1 MAVENPFD
9 QKIGY
14 QFSLDLDDYTIK
26 PLGKN
31 VIVRD
36 MNFEGRTLDSGIVLL
51 GDDGKTDGIRPRWA
65 QVYTVGPDQTD
76 VAVGQWVLLEH
87 GRWSRGI
94 KIIKGGEEFTNDR
107 LKMAANKDDG
117 YTDGVSSVEAQ
128 KVLDAQDDAIFNKT
142 KAVAIVLSCFAAL
155 SL

>member
-1 MAVENPFD
+1 MEENPFNRE
-9 QKIGY
+9 IGY
-14 QFSLDLDDYTIK
+14 QFVLDFEGKTIK

-94 KIIKGGEEFTNDR
+94 KIIKGGEEFTIRRADPDSI
-107 LKMAANKDDG
+107 LMVSDEEPQSETIAN
-117 YTDGVSSVEAQ
+117 SVHAER
-128 KVLDAQDDAIFNKT
+128 KT
-142 KAVAIVLSCFAAL
+142 RDYA
-155 SL
+155 

>member
-1 MAVENPFD
+1 
-9 QKIGY
+9 
-14 QFSLDLDDYTIK
+14 
-26 PLGKN
+26 LGKN

-65 QVYTVGPDQTD
+65 KVYTVGPDQTD

-94 KIIKGGEEFTNDR
+94 KIIKDGEEFTIRRADPGSI
-107 LKMAANKDDG
+107 MMVSDEEPQSETIAN
-117 YTDGVSSVEAQ
+117 SVHAER
-128 KVLDAQDDAIFNKT
+128 KT
-142 KAVAIVLSCFAAL
+142 RDYA
-155 SL
+155 